1 MAEWTNKMDARL
13 EQLWGR
19 VPVLSTAAIGR
30 EIGVSKNSVVGR
42 AHRKGLPSRPS
53 PIKPGPDPKRGHR
66 RAVPRPNGPT
76 LPPLASTLA
85 KPPSLIPLVKQE
97 PRMKAPQVAK
107 PPQPLSSQP
116 AANPKGLL
124 YTADYPHSCCAW
136 LVSDGRP
143 WMACG
148 AARLPFQSYCAAHAQ
163 MSRTSHQRREA
174 DPPTPGT
181 AFMFGRRTDGA
192 GP

>member
-1 MAEWTNKMDARL
+1 MT
-13 EQLWGR
+13 
-19 VPVLSTAAIGR
+19 
-30 EIGVSKNSVVGR
+30 
-42 AHRKGLPSRPS
+42 
-53 PIKPGPDPKRGHR
+53 
-66 RAVPRPNGPT
+66 
-76 LPPLASTLA
+76 
-85 KPPSLIPLVKQE
+85 
-97 PRMKAPQVAK
+97 KAPQISK
-107 PPQPLSSQP
+107 PPAVRETLTPST
-116 AANPKGLL
+116 GGRL

-192 GP
+192 G